1 MAKCNLV
8 NIERKNILSYLLP
21 FLLAA
26 WVSLAT
32 ERFQTALLIK
42 KYEALLSRLFL
53 APSERNQNIQDNH
66 EYNSALPFRIVLK
79 IFAVNMRTGSPSK
92 SSIPLQKVINYCE
105 MVEVETVLR
114 KFLISYE
121 THYLKLLLSVS
132 HSCTPLNHIDD
143 SLAGN
148 QSNFKKQE
156 NKPITFEEVI
166 TASVKCLS
174 SEFFWSECGK
184 IRTKKSPNFPRSK

>member
-1 MAKCNLV
+1 
-8 NIERKNILSYLLP
+8 
-21 FLLAA
+21 
-26 WVSLAT
+26 
-32 ERFQTALLIK
+32 
-42 KYEALLSRLFL
+42 
-53 APSERNQNIQDNH
+53 
-66 EYNSALPFRIVLK
+66 
-79 IFAVNMRTGSPSK
+79 
-92 SSIPLQKVINYCE
+92 
-105 MVEVETVLR
+105 MVEVETVST
-114 KFLISYE
+114 KFLISCE

-166 TASVKCLS
+166 TVSVKCLN